1 MKTFNIEIIDLING
15 AFTAWLDAG
24 EYSSYDRDEHAIFE
38 RMQDEKE
45 MVIKIDLQNEE
56 IQFIFAD

>member
-1 MKTFNIEIIDLING
+1 MKTFNIELIDLING

-24 EYSSYDRDEHAIFE
+24 EYSGYCDEEHAIFQ

-45 MVIKIDLQNEE
+45 MVIKIDLQNEK